1 MPDPESVIAGRLWP
15 VACRLFC
22 CLTLRMERA
31 VPPDVTP
38 PGQEEHPM
46 LTRTLATL
54 TLLLAL
60 NGGADPAPRA
70 DTRMDRARALEVDDV
85 GGCREAPAAPV
96 PVAPASCSDEGR
108 P

>member
-1 MPDPESVIAGRLWP
+1 
-15 VACRLFC
+15 
-22 CLTLRMERA
+22 
-31 VPPDVTP
+31 
-38 PGQEEHPM
+38 M

-70 DTRMDRARALEVDDV
+70 ETHMDGARATHRARALEVDDV
-85 GGCREAPAAPV
+85 GGCREAPAAV
-96 PVAPASCSDEGR
+96 PVAPASCSDEGQ

>member
-1 MPDPESVIAGRLWP
+1 
-15 VACRLFC
+15 
-22 CLTLRMERA
+22 
-31 VPPDVTP
+31 
-38 PGQEEHPM
+38 M

-70 DTRMDRARALEVDDV
+70 GAHLDGGAAPRRAHVVDVDDV
-85 GGCREAPAAPV
+85 GGCREAPPV
-96 PVAPASCSDEGR
+96 QLPVAPVASCSEEGQ

>member
-1 MPDPESVIAGRLWP
+1 
-15 VACRLFC
+15 
-22 CLTLRMERA
+22 
-31 VPPDVTP
+31 
-38 PGQEEHPM
+38 M

-60 NGGADPAPRA
+60 NGGTDATPAADMHLDGARSA
-70 DTRMDRARALEVDDV
+70 HRARLVHIDDDV

-96 PVAPASCSDEGR
+96 AVAPASCADEGQ